1 MKRLSLLSLSL
12 TLTASLFIGC
22 GNSNTEKRE
31 ANIQTNTQTSSES
44 SSETQAEPIAK
55 DISIEESKKLIDEG
69 EVTLILDVRNEDEFA
84 EGHLKNAIQIPV
96 DNLKESLSD
105 IEKFKDELVLVYCRS
120 GKRSAKAM
128 DILKENGF
136 KNLIH
141 MKDGISKWDGDIEK

>member
-1 MKRLSLLSLSL
+1 MKRISLLLLSL

-22 GNSNTEKRE
+22 GSNNTESKD
-31 ANIQTNTQTSSES
+31 ANTQTSSES
-44 SSETQAEPIAK
+44 SSKIQSEEVSR
-55 DISIEESKKLIDEG
+55 DISIDESKKLINQG

-96 DNLKESLSD
+96 KELKENLSD

-120 GKRSAKAM
+120 GKRSAEAV

-136 KNLIH
+136 KNLVH
-141 MKDGISKWDGDIEK
+141 MKDGISKWDGEVEK